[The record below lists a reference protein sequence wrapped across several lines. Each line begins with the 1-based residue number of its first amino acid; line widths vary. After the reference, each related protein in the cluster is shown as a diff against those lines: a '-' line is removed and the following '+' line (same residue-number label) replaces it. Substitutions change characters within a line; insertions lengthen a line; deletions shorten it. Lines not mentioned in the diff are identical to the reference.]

1 MVAVEHRHQ
10 PKAAQ
15 QSNFC
20 NVAAPTADEAAE
32 GAEKRAA
39 VDAALAAAPRSIRG
53 ARYCIGSQQHFY
65 MEPQVREALRHS
77 VALLAIRVCTTVRLK
92 MPARL
97 YQDACQECGIAVCW
111 LSISYGPTSSQ
122 MRADQDCYAN
132 ARCFVCLVMVRAV
145 VFAHE
150 VDVRHLLMSDSAD
163 IWSAAVTHGGQ
174 VAAARS
180 RR

>member
-77 VALLAIRVCTTVRLK
+77 VALLAIRVIHHC
-92 MPARL
+92 ASE
-97 YQDACQECGIAVCW
+97 DACKAVSRCLSAMRHRSLLAQHQLRPNW
-111 LSISYGPTSSQ
+111 LE
-122 MRADQDCYAN
+122 N
-132 ARCFVCLVMVRAV
+132 A
-145 VFAHE
+145 
-150 VDVRHLLMSDSAD
+150 S
-163 IWSAAVTHGGQ
+163 
-174 VAAARS
+174 
-180 RR
+180 